1 MNSSST
7 DPDHSAPAE
16 PAGEKPAEPAGES
29 NSHIGKAGLGAM
41 MVGALGVVYG
51 DIGTSPL
58 YALRECFSGPHAVA
72 TTQENVLGVLSLIL
86 WSLIVLVSIK
96 YLALVMRADNHG
108 EGGILALLSLAVP
121 RATVRTK
128 TLATLSV
135 IGLFGA
141 CLLYGDGMLT
151 PAISVLSAVEGLN
164 VTTHIFE
171 PYVIPITVVI
181 LFALFSFQHHGTG
194 GVGRVFGPIT
204 LVWFAVLSLLGIK
217 GILLAPEILEAVNPL
232 FGLNFIWNNGWV
244 AFPVLGAVFLVVTG
258 GEALYADMGHFGIK
272 PIRYAWFT
280 IVLPAL
286 ILNYFGQGALLFTHP
301 EAAANPFY
309 LLAPSWSLYPLVI
322 LATMAAVI
330 ASQALISGVFSITM
344 QAMQLGY
351 LPRMAVRHTSS
362 SERGQIYLPQ
372 MNWWLMLSCMG
383 LVIGFGSSSNLAA
396 AYGIAVTTTM
406 VVTTILLYRVAQKRW
421 GWSKRRAAFVCGLF
435 LVLELA
441 FLGANSLKIPEG
453 GWFPLVA
460 GALIFII
467 MTTWQKGRRHVQA
480 ELETRL
486 LPIEFFL
493 QSLDI
498 EKPIRVPGTAVFMSG
513 NPHGTP
519 LALLHNIKH
528 NRVLHERVILLTMAT
543 MDEPHVSPENRVTVE
558 ELRAGIYRVVA
569 HFGFMQE
576 PLVAE
581 IITAMH
587 DKGLDIDPEKATFFL
602 SQLNIMPTGKSTMQR
617 WRKKLYSFLSRNA
630 QPANMFFGLPANRV
644 VELGMHLEV

>member
-1 MNSSST
+1 
-7 DPDHSAPAE
+7 
-16 PAGEKPAEPAGES
+16 
-29 NSHIGKAGLGAM
+29 M
-41 MVGALGVVYG
+41 MIGALGVVYG

-58 YALRECFSGPHAVA
+58 YALRECFGGTHAVPV
-72 TTQENVLGVLSLIL
+72 TQENVLGVLSLIL
-86 WSLIVLVSIK
+86 WSLILLVSVK
-96 YLALVMRADNHG
+96 YLAVVMRADNNG

-128 TLATLSV
+128 TLASLSV
-135 IGLFGA
+135 LGLFGA

-164 VTTHIFE
+164 VATHVFQ
-171 PYVIPITVVI
+171 PYVIPITVAI
-181 LFALFSFQHHGTG
+181 LFGLFSFQHHGTG
-194 GVGRVFGPIT
+194 GVGRIFGPIT
-204 LVWFAVLSLLGIK
+204 LIWFAVLAVMGIH
-217 GILLAPEILEAVNPL
+217 GIIQAPEILEAVNPL
-232 FGLNFIWNNGWV
+232 FGINFFISNGWV
-244 AFPVLGAVFLVVTG
+244 AFPVLGSVFLVVTG

-280 IVLPAL
+280 FVLPAL
-286 ILNYFGQGALLFTHP
+286 TLNYFGQGALLFTNP

-309 LLAPSWSLYPLVI
+309 MLAPRWALYPLVI
-322 LATMAAVI
+322 LATVATVI

-344 QAMQLGY
+344 QAIQLGY

-372 MNWWLMLSCMG
+372 MNWWLMLCCMG
-383 LVIGFGSSSNLAA
+383 LVVGFGSSSDLAA
-396 AYGIAVTTTM
+396 AYGIAVTATM

-421 GWSKRRAAFVCGLF
+421 SWSKRRAVFVCGLF
-435 LVLELA
+435 LILELA
-441 FLGANSLKIPEG
+441 FLGANALKIPDG
-453 GWFPLVA
+453 GWFPLLA
-460 GALIFII
+460 GAGIFAI
-467 MTTWQKGRRHVQA
+467 MTTWQTGRRHVQA
-480 ELETRL
+480 DLETRA

-498 EKPIRVPGTAVFMSG
+498 EKPVRVPGTAVFMSG

-543 MDEPHVSPENRVTVE
+543 EDEPHVSAEKRVTVE
-558 ELRAGIYRVVA
+558 EMRHGIYRVIA
-569 HFGFMQE
+569 HYGFMQE

-581 IITAMH
+581 VLVAIKA
-587 DKGLDIDPEKATFFL
+587 KGLEINPEKATFFL
-602 SQLNIMPTGKSTMQR
+602 SHLNIMPTGKSTMYR

>member
-1 MNSSST
+1 M
-7 DPDHSAPAE
+7 DPKTTTTPA
-16 PAGEKPAEPAGES
+16 AECNTPVC
-29 NSHIGKAGLGAM
+29 KAGLGVM
-41 MVGALGVVYG
+41 MLGALGVVYG

-58 YALRECFSGPHAVA
+58 YALRECFNGSHAVA
-72 TTQENVLGVLSLIL
+72 PSQENVLGVLSLIL

-96 YLALVMRADNHG
+96 YLAVVMRADNNG
-108 EGGILALLSLAVP
+108 EGGILALLALAVP
-121 RATVRTK
+121 RSVARTK
-128 TLATLSV
+128 TLITLTV

-164 VTTHIFE
+164 VATDVFE

-181 LFALFSFQHHGTG
+181 IFILFSFQHHGTG

-204 LVWFAVLSLLGIK
+204 LVWFAVLAALGVK

-232 FGLNFIWNNGWV
+232 FGLSFLWNNGWV

-272 PIRYAWFT
+272 PIRYAWFI

-286 ILNYFGQGALLFTHP
+286 VLNYFGQGALLFTNP
-301 EAAANPFY
+301 EAATNPFY
-309 LLAPSWSLYPLVI
+309 LLAPRWSLYPLVI
-322 LATMAAVI
+322 LATMATVI
-330 ASQALISGVFSITM
+330 ASQALISGVFSITL

-372 MNWWLMLSCMG
+372 MNWWLMLCCVG
-383 LVIGFGSSSNLAA
+383 LVIGFGSSSRLAA
-396 AYGIAVTTTM
+396 AYGIAVTATM
-406 VVTTILLYRVAQKRW
+406 VVTTILLYRVVQKRW
-421 GWSKRRAAFVCGLF
+421 GWSKRRALFVCGSF

-441 FLGANSLKIPEG
+441 FLGANALKIPDG

-460 GALIFII
+460 GAAIFAV
-467 MTTWQKGRRHVQA
+467 MTTWQSGRKHVQ
-480 ELETRL
+480 EDLESRI

-493 QSLDI
+493 QSMDI
-498 EKPIRVPGTAVFMSG
+498 EKPLRVPGTAVFMAG

-528 NRVLHERVILLTMAT
+528 NRIVHERVILLNMFTA
-543 MDEPHVSPENRVTVE
+543 DEPHVPESQRVTVE
-558 ELRAGIYRVVA
+558 EMRHGFYRVIGR
-569 HFGFMQE
+569 FGFMQE
-576 PLVAE
+576 PLVADV
-581 IITAMH
+581 IAAARNH
-587 DKGLDIDPEKATFFL
+587 GLDINPEQSTFFL
-602 SQLNIMPTGKSTMQR
+602 SHLNIMPTGKTKMYQ
-617 WRKKLYSFLSRNA
+617 WRKRLYAFLSRNA
-630 QPANMFFGLPANRV
+630 QPANMFYGLPANRV

>member
-1 MNSSST
+1 MNPSSP
-7 DPDHSAPAE
+7 DPDLTAPAE
-16 PAGEKPAEPAGES
+16 PAGE
-29 NSHIGKAGLGAM
+29 NTSHAGKAGLGALM
-41 MVGALGVVYG
+41 IGALGVVYG

-58 YALRECFSGPHAVA
+58 YALRECFGGPHAVA
-72 TTQENVLGVLSLIL
+72 PTQENVLGVLSLIL

-96 YLALVMRADNHG
+96 YLALVMRADNQG

-171 PYVIPITVVI
+171 PYVIPITVLI
-181 LFALFSFQHHGTG
+181 LFGLFSFQHHGTG

-204 LVWFAVLSLLGIK
+204 LVWFAVLGLLGIK
-217 GILLAPEILEAVNPL
+217 GIIMAPEILEAVNPL
-232 FGLNFIWNNGWV
+232 FGLDFMWNNGWL

-280 IVLPAL
+280 LVLPAL
-286 ILNYFGQGALLFTHP
+286 ILNYFGQGALLFSNP
-301 EAAANPFY
+301 DAAVNPFY

-322 LATMAAVI
+322 LATMATVI

-406 VVTTILLYRVAQKRW
+406 VVTTVLLYRVAQKRW
-421 GWSKRRAAFVCGLF
+421 DWSKRRAAFVCGSF
-435 LVLELA
+435 LILELC

-460 GALIFII
+460 GALIFVI

-498 EKPIRVPGTAVFMSG
+498 EKPLRVPGTAVFMSG

-528 NRVLHERVILLTMAT
+528 NRVLHERVILLTMST
-543 MDEPHVSPENRVTVE
+543 TDEPHVSAENRVTVE
-558 ELRAGIYRVVA
+558 ELREGIYRVVA

-581 IITAMH
+581 IIAALH
-587 DKGLDIDPEKATFFL
+587 GKGLDIDPEKATFFL